1 MAAIGAG
8 IIAESACAGT
18 EEAPMENQHI
28 RKAGLKVTLPRV
40 KVLEV
45 LQSDPALHMT
55 AEDVY
60 KRLIENGEEIGL
72 ATVYRVLTQF
82 EAAGLVEKH
91 HFESSVSVFELNRG
105 AHHDHIVCTGCG
117 HVEEFVD
124 DLIEDRQRA
133 VAKERGFAIKG
144 HSLIIFGE
152 CERPQCP
159 HRREA

>member
-1 MAAIGAG
+1 
-8 IIAESACAGT
+8 
-18 EEAPMENQHI
+18 MENQHI

-45 LQSDPALHMT
+45 LEKDPTQHMT

-105 AHHDHIVCTGCG
+105 AHHDHIVCTECG

-124 DLIEDRQRA
+124 EVIEERQRA
-133 VAKERGFAIKG
+133 IAKQHGFGIKG

-152 CERPQCP
+152 CERTDCP
-159 HRREA
+159 HRRREPDSRA

>member
-1 MAAIGAG
+1 MIS
-8 IIAESACAGT
+8 ETSCAGT
-18 EEAPMENQHI
+18 EEASMDNQQI

-40 KVLEV
+40 KVLQILESEPS
-45 LQSDPALHMT
+45 QHMT

-105 AHHDHIVCTGCG
+105 AHHDHIVCTDCG

-124 DLIEDRQRA
+124 ELIEGRQRA
-133 VAKERGFAIKG
+133 IAQERGFSIKG
-144 HSLIIFGE
+144 HSLIIYGE
-152 CERPQCP
+152 CRRPDCP
-159 HRREA
+159 HRPKAE